1 YTVHFKNGKTQVVD
15 LKSDIFTRN
24 LFSVK
29 DIKKI
34 DIDVKQ
40 HTKSN
45 KALNKVSNIA
55 TKVKFP
61 VTINGFSNVVS
72 NEFAFLHPH
81 KITTNDL
88 NAKLRLAL
96 ASDQGITKHDI
107 GLSERTVY
115 KVYFKDGSSKFVDLK
130 AAKQDSKVFKATD
143 IKKV

>member
-1 YTVHFKNGKTQVVD
+1 MT
-15 LKSDIFTRN
+15 
-24 LFSVK
+24 
-29 DIKKI
+29 
-34 DIDVKQ
+34 
-40 HTKSN
+40 N
-45 KALNKVSNIA
+45 KA

-61 VTINGFSNVVS
+61 VTNGFSNLVS

-130 AAKQDSKVFKATD
+130 ADIDFLNALCIKCILKTD
-143 IKKV
+143 HQNLLT

>member
-1 YTVHFKNGKTQVVD
+1 M
-15 LKSDIFTRN
+15 
-24 LFSVK
+24 
-29 DIKKI
+29 
-34 DIDVKQ
+34 KQ
-40 HTKSN
+40 QSKSN
-45 KALNKVSNIA
+45 KALNKVTNKA

-61 VTINGFSNVVS
+61 VTINGFSNLVS

-130 AAKQDSKVFKATD
+130 LRNKIQKYLKQLTLKSRH
-143 IKKV
+143 